1 MNKYFVFGLFST
13 MMLFVSTAQAQLLY
27 KISGKDAKGTS
38 YIVGTYHLANASF
51 AEKITGSGEA
61 LANVEQVYGELDFN
75 DALNPDSARVLS
87 SMMTLPEGQALK
99 TVLTE
104 EQFKKLD
111 AFSATIFGIGIGN
124 DMLFSQMGKMSPAAI
139 GQTLTL
145 MMYIKKN
152 ADKVDPQNLI
162 DNYFQIQAKNA
173 GKKVGGL
180 ETMSYQAN
188 VLFGSST
195 LERDIELLMCLVDNG
210 DIYEEITEELTDAY
224 YSQDINAVE
233 KAINYEFGNKCDS
246 TPEEKDILIYNRNA
260 NWLKLMPAIM
270 KEKPTLFVV
279 GAGHLPGER
288 GVIQLLR
295 NAGYTVDGVK

>member
-87 SMMTLPEGQALK
+87 SMMTLPEGQTLK

-295 NAGYTVDGVK
+295 NAGYTVEGVK

>member
-87 SMMTLPEGQALK
+87 SMMTLPEGQTLK

-260 NWLKLMPAIM
+260 NWLKFMPAIM

-295 NAGYTVDGVK
+295 NAGYTVEGVK